1 MGSYK
6 LNCADVV
13 DATRI
18 RRGDII
24 VLPKEPEGVNKMHFR
39 PATVGN
45 YGVSV
50 GDTRRADNY
59 VRTIGEKITSRHAVD
74 TVYLVVDTI
83 EVRRRGIPG
92 NIMDLMSNSTVAKP
106 TGAQIRKF
114 RAIIVPVGT
123 DPLSEERRDFVSYIA
138 RREKTRLLMGLE
150 KALADLEIPYN
161 GRRYN
166 LDSEGAAAE
175 DVFDELWGS
184 TAAKSNGN
192 FTANIRL
199 ANSTTAEA
207 VLSAAG
213 GTWFHY
219 VPESGEDRSNEI
231 VLTPKLARSW
241 AKNGATIARTDNGFV
256 DMAVDLAI
264 ETIMARYV
272 AFLKA
277 RSDVLPGFVEK
288 LKAAAKREAPLRRQ
302 VARIDGAVRKC
313 AARYPKF
320 IESLK
325 KGTRK

>member
-6 LNCADVV
+6 PNCADVV
-13 DATRI
+13 DTARI
-18 RRGDII
+18 RKGDII

-39 PATVGN
+39 PATIGN

-59 VRTIGEKITSRHAVD
+59 VRTIAEKITNRRAVD
-74 TVYLVVDTI
+74 TVYLVVDTV

-92 NIMDLMSNSTVAKP
+92 NVMDLMSNSTVAKP

-114 RAIIVPVGT
+114 RAVIVPVGT
-123 DPLSEERRDFVSYIA
+123 DPLSEERRDFISYIA
-138 RREKTRLLMGLE
+138 RRERTRLIAGIG
-150 KALADLEIPYN
+150 KALAGLEIPCN

-166 LDSEGAAAE
+166 LDSGEAPAE
-175 DVFDELWGS
+175 DVFDRLWES
-184 TAAKSNGN
+184 TATRSDGN
-192 FTANIRL
+192 FTSIIRI
-199 ANSTTAEA
+199 ANSTPAEA
-207 VLSAAG
+207 VLSAAA

-219 VPESGEDRSNEI
+219 VPEHGEDRSNEV

-241 AKNGATIARTDNGFV
+241 AKNGAAVVRTDNGFI
-256 DMAVDLAI
+256 DMAVDLAV
-264 ETIMARYV
+264 ETVMARYV

-277 RSDVLPGFVEK
+277 RAGVLPGFIEK
-288 LKAAAKREAPLRRQ
+288 LKTAARQEAPLRRQ
-302 VARIDGAVRKC
+302 VARIDNTVRKYV
-313 AARYPKF
+313 ARYPKF